1 MALAVWLYF
10 WLWHKV
16 IHPIKYWKYRP
27 KWVVV
32 RHHERRLT
40 LKRGYSTFVLDE
52 CDHHFNKMAVDSL
65 RYHLSPQCVVDNEHN
80 RERYEALLARLQ
92 EPSPRPTPE
101 EQAGIDTWKP
111 LSDPAC
117 TSKGKVLSDY
127 RGRSR
132 SARRV
137 GCFRRPVRRR
147 CAPGVGCGAGVGVWA
162 CRRAQMTAG

>member
-52 CDHHFNKMAVDSL
+52 CVITSTK
-65 RYHLSPQCVVDNEHN
+65 
-80 RERYEALLARLQ
+80 
-92 EPSPRPTPE
+92 
-101 EQAGIDTWKP
+101 WP
-111 LSDPAC
+111 L
-117 TSKGKVLSDY
+117 T
-127 RGRSR
+127 
-132 SARRV
+132 
-137 GCFRRPVRRR
+137 R
-147 CAPGVGCGAGVGVWA
+147 CATTYRHNA
-162 CRRAQMTAG
+162 

>member
-52 CDHHFNKMAVDSL
+52 CDHHFKQN
-65 RYHLSPQCVVDNEHN
+65 
-80 RERYEALLARLQ
+80 
-92 EPSPRPTPE
+92 
-101 EQAGIDTWKP
+101 
-111 LSDPAC
+111 
-117 TSKGKVLSDY
+117 
-127 RGRSR
+127 GR
-132 SARRV
+132 
-137 GCFRRPVRRR
+137 
-147 CAPGVGCGAGVGVWA
+147 
-162 CRRAQMTAG
+162 